1 MNNKIIEKGLETQSK
16 IISGVRKSSE
26 AIKTTLG
33 PAGRCVAIKS
43 GMGDVEVSRDGVTV
57 SKAIKL
63 RDPYENIGAEL
74 VKKAAEKT
82 ERECGD
88 GTSSCSVLTE
98 ALCRTGHRAIQSGAN
113 VNEVKNGMDKALA
126 WVKEYINNHSEKVEG
141 DFEKIRKVA
150 TISANNDQEVG
161 DMIVNIMQKLGMG
174 ATITSDLSSTTETC
188 VDVVQGMKIERGWV
202 SPLFV
207 TEAKTSECTLIE
219 PNIAVIGERISNVAQ
234 VIPLFESN
242 SKCGNKPILLIVD
255 EIDETVIQMMAY
267 NILQGALTACVIKG
281 IDFGDG
287 RKNIMQ
293 DIATFTGAVYICPEN
308 GNSLDQFTVNDF
320 GKVEKAVISRDSTIL
335 TGGYGDPEQI
345 KERAEI
351 IKARLDDPS
360 TSLYDKHKFEGRLS
374 NLTGGIGVIKAGG
387 ATEVERQNKKATI
400 DDAILASRSALAEGV
415 VPGSGYVFYWASQ
428 EGKKDTKFLSRL
440 SPDEREGAMIVFNAL
455 PTVMKTVAEN
465 AGLSGEVVLDKV
477 KSHSPSKGPWGLNA
491 KTKKYGNLVDFGIM
505 DSAKVLRCSLE
516 NAISTASMIL
526 LTDCTIVDEPEK
538 STGKEIIETGEF

>member
-1 MNNKIIEKGLETQSK
+1 MNNKIIEKGLETQEK
-16 IISGVRKSSE
+16 IINGVIKSSE

-33 PAGRCVAIKS
+33 PAGRGVAIQTA
-43 GMGDVEVSRDGVTV
+43 MGEIDITRDGVSV

-63 RDPYENIGAEL
+63 RDPYENMGAQL
-74 VKKAAEKT
+74 VKKAAENT
-82 ERECGD
+82 ERETGD
-88 GTSSCSVLTE
+88 GTSTCSVLTE
-98 ALCRTGHRAIQSGAN
+98 ALCRTGHRAIQKGAN
-113 VNEVKNGMDKALA
+113 VNEIKSGMDKALE
-126 WVKEYINNHSEKVEG
+126 WTKNYITSKAEKVDG
-141 DFEKIRKVA
+141 DLEKVRKVA
-150 TISANNDQEVG
+150 TISANNDPEVG
-161 DMIVNIMQKLGMG
+161 NMVVEIMEKLGIG

-188 VDVVQGMKIERGWV
+188 IDVVQGMKIERGWV

-219 PNIAVIGERISNVAQ
+219 PNVAVIGERISNVAQ

-242 SKCGNKPILLIVD
+242 AKCGNKPILLIVD

-308 GNSLDQFTVNDF
+308 GGSLDQFTVNDF
-320 GKVEKAVISRDSTIL
+320 GKVGKAVISRDSTIL
-335 TGGYGDPEQI
+335 TDGYGKPEEI
-345 KERAEI
+345 AERAEI
-351 IKARLDDPS
+351 IKARLDDPT

-415 VPGSGYVFYWASQ
+415 VPGSGYIFYWAAQ
-428 EGKKDTKFLSRL
+428 EGKKDSKLFKSMT
-440 SPDEREGAMIVFNAL
+440 PDEREGAMIVFDAL
-455 PTVMKTVAEN
+455 PIIMRTVAEN
-465 AGLSGEVVLDKV
+465 AGLSGDVVLDKV

-491 KTKKYGNLVDFGIM
+491 KTKKYGNLVDAGIV

-516 NAISTASMIL
+516 NAVSTASMIL
-526 LTDCTIVDEPEK
+526 LTDCTIVDEPTKE
-538 STGKEIIETGEF
+538 SKEIIETGEF